1 MNLIPDW
8 KIVAR
13 KAWSVRLMALASILS
28 GCEAVLPYAE
38 FMLPR
43 GSFALLSFVIVTLAL
58 LARFVA
64 QRDIQD
70 ASKEK
75 DEGMIQW

>member
-75 DEGMIQW
+75 TKG

>member
-8 KIVAR
+8 KLIAR
-13 KAWSVRLMALASILS
+13 KAWSVRLMAIASILS

-38 FMLPR
+38 FVLPR

>member
-43 GSFALLSFVIVTLAL
+43 GSFAMLSFVIVTLAL

>member
-1 MNLIPDW
+1 LNLIPDW

>member
-13 KAWSVRLMALASILS
+13 KAWSVRLMVLASILS

>member
-8 KIVAR
+8 KLIAR
-13 KAWSVRLMALASILS
+13 KAWSVRLMAIASILS

-38 FMLPR
+38 FVLPR

-75 DEGMIQW
+75 DEGVI

>member
-1 MNLIPDW
+1 LNLIPDW
-8 KIVAR
+8 KLIAR
-13 KAWSVRLMALASILS
+13 KAWSVRLMAIASILS

-38 FMLPR
+38 FVLPR

-75 DEGMIQW
+75 DEGVI

>member
-1 MNLIPDW
+1 MDLIPDW

>member
-1 MNLIPDW
+1 M
-8 KIVAR
+8 V
-13 KAWSVRLMALASILS
+13 LASILS

>member
-13 KAWSVRLMALASILS
+13 KAWSVRLMALASVLS

-38 FMLPR
+38 FMMPR
-43 GSFALLSFVIVTLAL
+43 GSFAMLSFVIVTLAL

>member
-8 KIVAR
+8 KLIAR
-13 KAWSVRLMALASILS
+13 KAWSVRLMAIASILS

-38 FMLPR
+38 FVLPR

-75 DEGMIQW
+75 DEGMI